1 MQVSSISAAP
11 CRPRVVRVR
20 PKPILPNNNIDNAG
34 VHNSLPVSPLTQKNL
49 SFSFPN
55 DSWNS
60 KASFALNRQSRKK
73 YDEEKLKQDSEFL
86 QTEINALR
94 TSISDINKE
103 INNQTQTKKRL
114 HVQMTNL
121 RSRSR
126 LRYTNLAIALRDKR
140 RYEAELKKENKTDEY
155 RALAQREIRSIET
168 ALPVLQEEDEY
179 KAQLK
184 TAEDAQQAATIKR
197 KKLEESLNKNLRKQ
211 TDIKQLLSENAE
223 KLPQIEATIESLR
236 CERESLLSSAT
247 NAHSTNGKKCRR
259 RLHSNQQ
266 KSLDSPTAAAAA
278 QTPIRACVS
287 FENDCLEH
295 EKNQCDDQLNKIN
308 TLISYFRD
316 KLTEHD
322 LSNDHTCVTPS
333 SELTSLLYHP
343 LTPHEEQTILSSY
356 MEDRDCDNILLSK
369 STTTQPTAAIAM
381 KLPRNFLPLNL
392 NSASTNEIIH
402 SPYYAGNEIE
412 YKKELSS
419 DIVNKYGGHP
429 KKNKQ
434 QLSSNIGKKNKKHKK
449 NFAITHIPQMIA
461 LYNTVHGS
469 TGSYDT
475 LPSMPMY
482 EYELV
487 PTIQSLEF
495 LQQSLESYLNEL
507 SRRYENNV
515 KSSNND
521 EDEGQ
526 NKSGIDNEDD
536 DIRDSALDT
545 FSETSSL
552 IEPMNIAKQLASPN
566 STLMNIL
573 EVRSSASSDD
583 KKTINSSSSPPSSN
597 HSDSKKNKQLTLNSS
612 STKLE
617 ELSSHLQDIQ
627 IDRQISDE
635 GYRSV
640 RNDQQQATGVASNH
654 CLPLLTRSQSYDST
668 EKVDQWLSTATP
680 LTSSVPMSIS
690 FNTNFQPTDIDDEE

>member
-1 MQVSSISAAP
+1 MSDEDEDQLNSNITSHNTVD
-11 CRPRVVRVR
+11 VRR
-20 PKPILPNNNIDNAG
+20 RLLEIKNDLQG
-34 VHNSLPVSPLTQKNL
+34 LMRQK
-49 SFSFPN
+49 
-55 DSWNS
+55 
-60 KASFALNRQSRKK
+60 KK

-184 TAEDAQQAATIKR
+184 AAEDAQQAATIKR

-236 CERESLLSSAT
+236 CERESLLSSAA
-247 NAHSTNGKKCRR
+247 NAHATNGKKWRR
-259 RLHSNQQ
+259 RLQSNKQ
-266 KSLDSPTAAAAA
+266 KSIDSPTAAAA
-278 QTPIRACVS
+278 QTPIRAFVS

-295 EKNQCDDQLNKIN
+295 EKSQCDDQLNKIS

-322 LSNDHTCVTPS
+322 LNNDHTCVTPS

-356 MEDRDCDNILLSK
+356 MEDRDSGNILLSK
-369 STTTQPTAAIAM
+369 STTTQPAAAIAM

-392 NSASTNEIIH
+392 NSTSTNEIIH

-434 QLSSNIGKKNKKHKK
+434 QLSSNIGKKHKKHKK

-482 EYELV
+482 EYELI

-515 KSSNND
+515 QSSNND
-521 EDEGQ
+521 DDEQQ

-552 IEPMNIAKQLASPN
+552 IEPMSKAKQLVSPN

-583 KKTINSSSSPPSSN
+583 KKTINSPSSSN
-597 HSDSKKNKQLTLNSS
+597 HSDSKKDKQLTLNSS

-617 ELSSHLQDIQ
+617 ELSSHLKDIQ

-640 RNDQQQATGVASNH
+640 RNEQQQVTGVMSNH

-668 EKVDQWLSTATP
+668 EKVDQWLSTATS
-680 LTSSVPMSIS
+680 LTSSVPMPIS

>member
-1 MQVSSISAAP
+1 MSDEDEDQLNSNITSHNTVD
-11 CRPRVVRVR
+11 VRR
-20 PKPILPNNNIDNAG
+20 RLLEIKNDLQG
-34 VHNSLPVSPLTQKNL
+34 LMRQK
-49 SFSFPN
+49 
-55 DSWNS
+55 
-60 KASFALNRQSRKK
+60 KK

>member
-1 MQVSSISAAP
+1 
-11 CRPRVVRVR
+11 
-20 PKPILPNNNIDNAG
+20 
-34 VHNSLPVSPLTQKNL
+34 
-49 SFSFPN
+49 
-55 DSWNS
+55 
-60 KASFALNRQSRKK
+60 
-73 YDEEKLKQDSEFL
+73 
-86 QTEINALR
+86 
-94 TSISDINKE
+94 
-103 INNQTQTKKRL
+103 
-114 HVQMTNL
+114 MTNL

-168 ALPVLQEEDEY
+168 ALPVLQEEDEYKAQLKTAEDAQQAATIKRKVYSNSFFKLKNFIFCLFSKKRKKNLFREEDEY